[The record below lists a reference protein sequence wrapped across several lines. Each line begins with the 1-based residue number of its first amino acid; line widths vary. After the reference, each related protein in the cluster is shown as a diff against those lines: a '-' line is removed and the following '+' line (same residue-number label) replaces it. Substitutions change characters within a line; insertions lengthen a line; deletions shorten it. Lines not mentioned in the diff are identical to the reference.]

1 VALLL
6 SASTAR
12 AEIVDRIAAVVDRE
26 VITLSGA
33 EQAAEFRRLRG
44 EEELSMGEV
53 VERLIEARL
62 VEREVSRYPEESV
75 SQDRIDEVIESIR
88 RSFSS
93 EPMFVES
100 LNEQGMTQVELES
113 LIRKQM
119 TTERYLERRFRPLVY
134 ITDEDVSRYYE
145 EELVP
150 VLETAGESAPPLE
163 NVDGSIRRI
172 LQEKAFNERVD
183 TWIDDLKSR
192 AQVRRYVW

>member
-134 ITDEDVSRYYE
+134 VTDEDVGRYYE

-183 TWIDDLKSR
+183 AWIDDLKSR
-192 AQVRRYVW
+192 AQIRRYVW